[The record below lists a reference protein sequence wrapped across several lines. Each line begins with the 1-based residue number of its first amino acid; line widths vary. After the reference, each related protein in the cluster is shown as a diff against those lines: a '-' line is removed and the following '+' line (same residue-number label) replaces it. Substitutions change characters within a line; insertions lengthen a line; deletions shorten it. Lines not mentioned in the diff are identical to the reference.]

1 MADSLGLDMGDG
13 GEGDKGS
20 AVMGGGGCACVGG
33 GGVSERDYCR
43 LSGVI

>member
-1 MADSLGLDMGDG
+1 MLKVRHG